1 MFWQSISASN
11 NAADFEE
18 YLRQFPKGRFAGL
31 ARNRIAAFHPLP
43 NLPPEPETPST
54 SQQEP
59 QNPAQPAP
67 SPERHQVDVGSSA
80 YEKRDYQTAIRTLLP
95 FAQDG
100 DATAQYYVGLM
111 YLKGQGVPKDDAS
124 AVEWLRKSADAGN
137 AYARTY
143 MGAINRRGEIVPRNY
158 QEAMRWY
165 LLAAKQNFKNAQ
177 YSIALMYYQGW
188 GVNKDV
194 KQAHV
199 WAVIASSEGEPTFT
213 RFRVQLERQLSDS
226 EIAEGRK
233 KAALWQSQNLGSDVK
248 PAQSSQTR

>member
-1 MFWQSISASN
+1 
-11 NAADFEE
+11 
-18 YLRQFPKGRFAGL
+18 
-31 ARNRIAAFHPLP
+31 
-43 NLPPEPETPST
+43 
-54 SQQEP
+54 
-59 QNPAQPAP
+59 
-67 SPERHQVDVGSSA
+67 
-80 YEKRDYQTAIRTLLP
+80 
-95 FAQDG
+95 
-100 DATAQYYVGLM
+100 M